1 MSPPAVHRNRY
12 ARLLRYA
19 LPFRAGWAAI
29 LLATLV
35 STVFSVVAPWPL
47 KVLVDHVLG
56 GAPFPAW
63 LDRIVDP
70 LPGSGARGG
79 LIAWVA
85 LAGLVIFAVDSAID
99 FVLTFLWIRVG
110 QGMVYEVAADVFA
123 RVQRRSLLFHSRS
136 SVGDSMARVT
146 GDSWAAHT
154 VVDTLLFAPLHAG
167 GTTVVMLMLMFRM
180 NVPLTLLSLA
190 VAPLIAFAS
199 VMMGRRLRTTA
210 RAQREIES
218 RIQSHVQQTLTGIG
232 VVQAFAQEQR
242 EHDRFRQFTDAALVA
257 LRRST
262 LVSSFAGL
270 SSGLIAQAGAA
281 TVLWF
286 GARQVLRG
294 DLSVGSLF
302 VFLAYLGSLQ
312 AQLKAFTGIYT
323 GMQTVGAKVDRV
335 CEVLEAE
342 PEIADRPGAVDP
354 GQVSGHVALENVTF
368 GYEPGRAVLK
378 DVSLEAR
385 PGESVALVGPT
396 GAGKSTL
403 VGMIPRFF
411 DPWQG
416 RVTLDGRDLR
426 DLKLRALRDRVS
438 LVLQEPFLFS
448 MSVADN
454 IAYGKPGATRE
465 QIERAARDANA
476 HDFIEMLPGGYDE
489 LLGER
494 GATLSGG
501 ERQRLSIARAFLK
514 NAPVL
519 ILDEPTSALDA
530 RTEQLILTAIE
541 RLMKGR
547 TTFII
552 AHRLSTIRRADKIAV
567 VEAGRIV
574 EVGNHDQLVARGGM
588 YARFHAIQSGRAE
601 QQSGQAAE
609 PDAVGVLPE
618 R

>member
-1 MSPPAVHRNRY
+1 MSRSLAHPNRF

-19 LPFRAGWAAI
+19 RPYRAGWAAI

-35 STVFSVVAPWPL
+35 STLFSVVSPWPL

-56 GAPFPAW
+56 GAPLPAW
-63 LDRIVDP
+63 LGGIADA
-70 LPGSGARGG
+70 LPGADARGG

-85 LAGLVIFAVDSAID
+85 LAGLVIFAVDSAVD

-110 QGMVYEVAADVFA
+110 QGMVYEVAADAFA

-136 SVGDSMARVT
+136 SVGVSMARVT
-146 GDSWAAHT
+146 GDSGAAHT

-167 GTTVVMLMLMFRM
+167 GTTVLMLVLMFRM

-190 VAPLIAFAS
+190 VAPLIALAS
-199 VMMGRRLRTTA
+199 VLMGRRLRTTA
-210 RAQREIES
+210 RAHREIES

-242 EHDRFRQFTDAALVA
+242 EHDRFRSYTDAALVA

-262 LVSSFAGL
+262 LVSSFASLG
-270 SSGLIAQAGAA
+270 SGVVAQAGAA
-281 TVLWF
+281 AVLWF

-294 DLSVGSLF
+294 ELSVGSLF
-302 VFLAYLGSLQ
+302 VFLAYLGALQ

-335 CEVLEAE
+335 CEVLEPE
-342 PEIADRPGAVDP
+342 PEVADRPGAIDP
-354 GQVSGHVALENVTF
+354 GATAGHVVFDNVTF
-368 GYEPGRAVLK
+368 GYEPGRAVLN

-385 PGESVALVGPT
+385 PGQAVALVGPT

-411 DPWQG
+411 DPWHG

-426 DLKLRALRDRVS
+426 DLKLRALRDRVA

-454 IAYGKPGATRE
+454 IAYGRPGATRE
-465 QIERAARDANA
+465 QVERAARDANA
-476 HDFIEMLPGGYDE
+476 DGFIEMLPGGYDE

-501 ERQRLSIARAFLK
+501 ERQRLAIARAFLK
-514 NAPVL
+514 DAPVL
-519 ILDEPTSALDA
+519 VLDEPTSALDS
-530 RTEQLILTAIE
+530 RTEQLILQAIQ

-552 AHRLSTIRRADKIAV
+552 AHRLSTIRRADTIAV
-567 VEAGRIV
+567 VEDGRIV
-574 EVGNHDQLVARGGM
+574 EVGNHEQLVARGGL
-588 YARFHAIQSGRAE
+588 YARFHAIQSGGGHE
-601 QQSGQAAE
+601 ETE
-609 PDAVGVLPE
+609 PDEPGAVGVLPAG
-618 R
+618 